1 MLNILCVCGN
11 GMGTSTVLKI
21 NVKRICAAHKV
32 EAEVESCAF
41 SEAMAYCMTSDII
54 LTSPEWADM
63 IPASNA
69 VMATTM
75 NLVDYEGIEKTLIDC
90 IKENFP
96 NEIG

>member
-21 NVKRICAAHKV
+21 NVKRICAANNV
-32 EAEVESCAF
+32 NAEVESCAF

-54 LTSPEWADM
+54 LTSPEWASM
-63 IPASNA
+63 IPPSNA
-69 VMATTM
+69 VMATTL
-75 NLVDYEGIEKTLIDC
+75 NLVDYAGIEKTLIDC

-96 NEIG
+96 SELR